1 MWRAKLPFAL
11 LLLLCLM
18 MLVDQFLFATQEK
31 TGFVDQATLVE
42 KYPRVQYR
50 RWRRWNEK
58 PGPTWNKYHYDQWYV
73 AHLANGRW
81 FQIKEHDNGVLM
93 NADSVIIAVA
103 PISGRVLRYHRLSRG
118 PSNERATVD
127 AFEDMVPFPVL
138 IASLSIWL
146 VAFRTSESTAYFLRM
161 AIIVITLSFLLAL
174 FAISWPS
181 LKLMFA

>member
-58 PGPTWNKYHYDQWYV
+58 PGPTWNKYTTI
-73 AHLANGRW
+73 NGTWRIW
-81 FQIKEHDNGVLM
+81 RT
-93 NADSVIIAVA
+93 AV
-103 PISGRVLRYHRLSRG
+103 GSR
-118 PSNERATVD
+118 
-127 AFEDMVPFPVL
+127 
-138 IASLSIWL
+138 
-146 VAFRTSESTAYFLRM
+146 
-161 AIIVITLSFLLAL
+161 
-174 FAISWPS
+174 
-181 LKLMFA
+181 